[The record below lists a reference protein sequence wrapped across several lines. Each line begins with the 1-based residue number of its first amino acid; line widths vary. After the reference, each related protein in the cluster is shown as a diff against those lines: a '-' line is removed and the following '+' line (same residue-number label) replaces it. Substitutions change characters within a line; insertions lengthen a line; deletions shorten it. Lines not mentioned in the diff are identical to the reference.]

1 MESQSHVQ
9 LVNIAIEYIKNILP
23 EEYYIFICT
32 DTMGHNDRVK
42 VIGNYIPDVYYCY
55 NNQLIIGE
63 AKTINDFDRK
73 HSKKQF
79 IAYMNEFLTFQ
90 GETTLV
96 VSVPWQLVLT
106 AKNYFLRLRREMQ
119 VDVNVVILNEIGRC
133 FLI

>member
-1 MESQSHVQ
+1 MESQAHVE
-9 LVNIAIEYIKNILP
+9 LVNIAAEYIKSIVP
-23 EEYYIFICT
+23 EEYHIFMCT
-32 DTMGHNDRVK
+32 DTTENNNVVK

-63 AKTINDFDRK
+63 AKTLNDFERM
-73 HSKKQF
+73 HSKEQF
-79 IAYMNEFLTFQ
+79 IAYMNEFLAFQ

-106 AKNYFLRLRREMQ
+106 AKNYFIRLRREMQ
-119 VDVNVVILNEIGRC
+119 VDAKVVVLNEIGRC